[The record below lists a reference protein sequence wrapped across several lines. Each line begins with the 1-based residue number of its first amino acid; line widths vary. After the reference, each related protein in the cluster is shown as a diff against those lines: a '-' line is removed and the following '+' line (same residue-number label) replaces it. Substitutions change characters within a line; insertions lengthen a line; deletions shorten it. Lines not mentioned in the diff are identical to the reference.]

1 MSLAF
6 WKISRNGRWS
16 SPRRSP
22 PAAAARSS
30 GDAAARVDRK
40 GSPLRLNS
48 GDGAPGTAR
57 ATRAE
62 DAAPPRA
69 SRSKGSGRE
78 GEEDAC
84 DGDGVGRRSERKVD
98 VEAMAAAAVLRR
110 GVRASSGECGK
121 RVDNFG
127 PQMTVVESLPFA
139 CRGPLGLWKCVPF
152 LFLWAAGLWEYEA
165 LYWHYGIF

>member
-30 GDAAARVDRK
+30 GEAAARVDRK
-40 GSPLRLNS
+40 GSPLGLKS
-48 GDGAPGTAR
+48 GDGAPGAAR

-69 SRSKGSGRE
+69 CRIRGSGRD
-78 GEEDAC
+78 GEEAAWA
-84 DGDGVGRRSERKVD
+84 GDGVGRRSERKVD
-98 VEAMAAAAVLRR
+98 VEAMAAAVLRR
-110 GVRASSGECGK
+110 GVRASE
-121 RVDNFG
+121 
-127 PQMTVVESLPFA
+127 
-139 CRGPLGLWKCVPF
+139 LGGVGRRSVWII
-152 LFLWAAGLWEYEA
+152 WSAD
-165 LYWHYGIF
+165 